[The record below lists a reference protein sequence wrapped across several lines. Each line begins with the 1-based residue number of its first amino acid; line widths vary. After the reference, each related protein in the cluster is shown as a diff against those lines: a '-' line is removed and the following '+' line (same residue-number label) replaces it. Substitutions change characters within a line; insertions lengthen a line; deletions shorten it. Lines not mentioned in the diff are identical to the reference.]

1 MEVGDIEDVVAG
13 LGAPPGLRLPI
24 NAVAVKPKRR
34 SRADR
39 VRGELLTNP
48 LVPGTQVRDAK
59 FNFSSLID

>member
-24 NAVAVKPKRR
+24 NAVAVKPKRT

-39 VRGELLTNP
+39 LRGELLSNP
-48 LVPGTQVRDAK
+48 LVPGTQVR
-59 FNFSSLID
+59 NETS